1 MPQLL
6 LSNTSMMAIVTAFSH
21 DEREDAKIHKE
32 SIDKCT
38 ILGKMKSGRLA
49 RKDEQLILKTVEGRK
64 KFGVYIETFINE
76 LKDVYELSTVHEK
89 AKTKVLFRADN
100 FDD

>member
-1 MPQLL
+1 MWIFQRRSEVLQKL
-6 LSNTSMMAIVTAFSH
+6 WKNSLKTFF
-21 DEREDAKIHKE
+21 RQ
-32 SIDKCT
+32 
-38 ILGKMKSGRLA
+38 
-49 RKDEQLILKTVEGRK
+49 EQLILKTVEGRK